1 MFLKLLIIK
10 LKKQEFFKYSMKT
23 KSSLLSKIQE
33 REFISDIKLF
43 EVNSAEE
50 L

>member
-10 LKKQEFFKYSMKT
+10 LKEQEFFKDSMKT
-23 KSSLLSKIQE
+23 KSSLISKIQE
-33 REFISDIKLF
+33 KEFISDIKLI
-43 EVNSAEE
+43 EGNSAEE